1 MKHYQTK
8 PTFIA
13 PPPPPAVPMRRLLE
27 ERKAVL
33 ELQVRARLRS
43 AREGD
48 TSADV
53 KALSAALR
61 TVKAQIAKLDQKTTA
76 QGEAH
81 AAAPDNSPRRLSSAS
96 GPFLDQR
103 HSSETIKQRTEWA

>member
-8 PTFIA
+8 PTHIA

-27 ERKAVL
+27 ERKATL
-33 ELQVRARLRS
+33 ELQVAARLRA
-43 AREGD
+43 AREGGVP
-48 TSADV
+48 ADV

-61 TVKAQIAKLDQKTTA
+61 TVKCQIAKLDQKPAA

-81 AAAPDNSPRRLSSAS
+81 A
-96 GPFLDQR
+96 
-103 HSSETIKQRTEWA
+103 